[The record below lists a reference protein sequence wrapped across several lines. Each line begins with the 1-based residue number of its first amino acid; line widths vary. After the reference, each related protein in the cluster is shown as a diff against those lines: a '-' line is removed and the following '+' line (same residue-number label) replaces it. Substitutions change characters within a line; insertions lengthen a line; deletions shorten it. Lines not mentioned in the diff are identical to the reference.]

1 MFSSTSMVSKSIVKS
16 NSKSNSAFGAKSK
29 AKAVAFA
36 LRAEV
41 ATNHQIHAASLRATA
56 TAQAK
61 EVFVART
68 HLQLFLQ
75 KLTDVMND
83 AESKALLHRLYAEA
97 AAEST
102 QMGMGL
108 ELHAFAAPAPA
119 ATATATCV
127 DYDDDDACSDSDDE
141 APPPPSAASTSKAKS
156 KPAKGKGSGTQRP
169 EQRGKKSGWNLYRQ
183 AIAAKAPPAAFVAR
197 DEALTPEK
205 RAEKTDAGKPAHPPW
220 TKEGG
225 SKHTD
230 AGILE
235 AWKHGVTDEERAS
248 WNARA
253 AEEWAA
259 LVASRAAAVADGT
272 ADLVEVN
279 CVDFSLLPAPTMS
292 RHRGGK
298 AAKSASRSKAP
309 ERQAESAAESDD
321 NDAPPAPKPKP
332 KSKPKSKR
340 SADEMD
346 LAPESAVAEEEPEE
360 EAVEEEAEEEA
371 EEAEEEAEEA
381 VEEEAEEEAE
391 EAVEEAP
398 APAPAAKRATR
409 ARRGRAA
416 TAAEEASDPTTVED
430 LFGAEQ

>member
-1 MFSSTSMVSKSIVKS
+1 MFSSTAMVSKSIAKS

-29 AKAVAFA
+29 AKAAAFA

-141 APPPPSAASTSKAKS
+141 APPPPSASSAASTSTSTSKA

-183 AIAAKAPPAAFVAR
+183 AIAATVPSTTFTQR
-197 DEALTPEK
+197 DEALTPAQ
-205 RAEKTDAGKPAHPPW
+205 RAEKTDAGKPAHPLW

-248 WNARA
+248 WKARA

-259 LVASRAAAVADGT
+259 LVASRAAAAADGT
-272 ADLVEVN
+272 AGGSGDLVVVETAAGET
-279 CVDFSLLPAPTMS
+279 APV
-292 RHRGGK
+292 
-298 AAKSASRSKAP
+298 P
-309 ERQAESAAESDD
+309 EGQAESAAESDD
-321 NDAPPAPKPKP
+321 NDAPPPPKP
-332 KSKPKSKR
+332 KPKSKR

-360 EAVEEEAEEEA
+360 EAVEEEAEEA
-371 EEAEEEAEEA
+371 EEAEEEA
-381 VEEEAEEEAE
+381 VEEEEA
-391 EAVEEAP
+391 EEAP

-416 TAAEEASDPTTVED
+416 TAAEETSDPTTVED